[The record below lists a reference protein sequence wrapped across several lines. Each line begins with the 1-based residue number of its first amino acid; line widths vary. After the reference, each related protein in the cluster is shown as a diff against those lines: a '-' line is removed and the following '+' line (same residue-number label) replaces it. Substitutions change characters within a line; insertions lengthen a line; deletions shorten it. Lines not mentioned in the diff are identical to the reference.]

1 MALGPDGKPYKTRA
15 DVHMARESLA
25 HAFAKRRE
33 ALILTKG
40 ASKGDIQPS
49 LLAELAPNI
58 PVTSLEKTNKL
69 AWILTYLAHRFG
81 PRDKLPSYEG
91 TGQSGI
97 HTMADMGNVALYGD
111 WASGTLAA
119 AQVATRIREHKAQH
133 TIHMGD
139 VYFVGDEDEARENFL
154 GEEVP
159 GSPWQAV
166 AFPRGTQR
174 SFALNGNHEM
184 YARGKGYFRRILPAL
199 DQQASF
205 FALQNQHWRIIGLD
219 SGYHSITWP
228 FWELL
233 FRPDCHLPDAAV
245 NWLKDL
251 VTTPRPGDPKEP
263 RGTIILTHHQPFSFY
278 EAGFPR
284 LMEQIGAV
292 LGGPVLWF
300 WGHEH
305 WMSVYAPVERAGLEI
320 HGRCIGHGGMPC
332 EPPGETRD
340 PAYPILLE
348 DHRILDTGAQVVLWP
363 NGYAML
369 GFDGPDLRI
378 DYRDVEGTLVAHEG
392 WTLKDGK
399 IVMTEA
405 PVADVEGIGPPL

>member
-219 SGYHSITWP
+219 SGYHSWVISTTEMPVRDIAANTRAAMPTIP
-228 FWELL
+228 FMPGPETLNIAML
-233 FRPDCHLPDAAV
+233 FR
-245 NWLKDL
+245 L
-251 VTTPRPGDPKEP
+251 VMPFTGFSSTSPSPPIRVPG
-263 RGTIILTHHQPFSFY
+263 
-278 EAGFPR
+278 A
-284 LMEQIGAV
+284 
-292 LGGPVLWF
+292 
-300 WGHEH
+300 
-305 WMSVYAPVERAGLEI
+305 
-320 HGRCIGHGGMPC
+320 
-332 EPPGETRD
+332 
-340 PAYPILLE
+340 
-348 DHRILDTGAQVVLWP
+348 
-363 NGYAML
+363 
-369 GFDGPDLRI
+369 
-378 DYRDVEGTLVAHEG
+378 
-392 WTLKDGK
+392 
-399 IVMTEA
+399 
-405 PVADVEGIGPPL
+405 

>member
-1 MALGPDGKPYKTRA
+1 MGHGSGTGRQALQD
-15 DVHMARESLA
+15 ARRCAYGEESLA

-33 ALILTKG
+33 ALILTKE

-97 HTMADMGNVALYGD
+97 HTMADTGTVALYGD

-119 AQVATRIREHKAQH
+119 AQVAARIREHKAQH

-184 YARGKGYFRRILPAL
+184 YARGRAISAASCPRSTSRPA
-199 DQQASF
+199 
-205 FALQNQHWRIIGLD
+205 
-219 SGYHSITWP
+219 
-228 FWELL
+228 
-233 FRPDCHLPDAAV
+233 
-245 NWLKDL
+245 
-251 VTTPRPGDPKEP
+251 
-263 RGTIILTHHQPFSFY
+263 FS
-278 EAGFPR
+278 R
-284 LMEQIGAV
+284 CRTSIGASS
-292 LGGPVLWF
+292 GSTAAITRSPGPS
-300 WGHEH
+300 GNCC
-305 WMSVYAPVERAGLEI
+305 SG
-320 HGRCIGHGGMPC
+320 
-332 EPPGETRD
+332 
-340 PAYPILLE
+340 PIAICPM
-348 DHRILDTGAQVVLWP
+348 R
-363 NGYAML
+363 
-369 GFDGPDLRI
+369 R
-378 DYRDVEGTLVAHEG
+378 
-392 WTLKDGK
+392 
-399 IVMTEA
+399 
-405 PVADVEGIGPPL
+405 